1 MAELKKFQTK
11 HPIYV
16 DLSIRLVKN
25 GFNFM
30 RVNDLGEVAGTCSEC
45 GHPIRYEFW
54 YSENETGEEFSFG
67 SECNY
72 KIYVLLH
79 WQDQIEYKDVEDKQ
93 LQRAGKWLWILYRDK
108 LITQMKEEEIIPQP
122 KDYIGVDEEGNKT
135 KDYKLLAD
143 DMKRLVLRIRSR
155 IKKEIV
161 VKEKKLKAIKQR
173 EEEKKGAKEFIERHG
188 INLAVCSDK
197 EKTFLATVYRCEQ
210 NLWTLSEKQ
219 QKWFDDIIKRSK
231 NGVDEKESVSKITAT
246 VIELHNKANLSN
258 VNEWELDFIDSV
270 LDQVNDGRNL
280 SPKQLNIIEKLEI
293 RILGVSQGSQGNSV
307 KLVQHI
313 KEFKTQTIREEPK
326 QEVKEVINLDGI
338 DYDLTNKYQEKKTKT
353 WVIHEKFSLW
363 TQAVIITVKKETDK
377 AILCNLELENIEN
390 GIRNDVWIPL
400 SQLEEIITL

>member
-16 DLSIRLVKN
+16 DLAIRLVKN

-30 RVNDLGEVAGTCSEC
+30 KMNDLGEVAGICSEC

-54 YSENETGEEFSFG
+54 YSEKETGEEFSFG

-79 WQDQIEYKDVEDKQ
+79 WQDQITYKDVEDKQ

-122 KDYIGVDEEGNKT
+122 KDYG
-135 KDYKLLAD
+135 KDYKKLAD

-161 VKEKKLKAIKQR
+161 VKGKMSKVIKRREVEKR
-173 EEEKKGAKEFIERHG
+173 GAKEFIKRHG

-197 EKTFLATVYRCEQ
+197 EKTFLTTIYRCEC
-210 NLWTLSEKQ
+210 NVWTLSDKQ

-231 NGVDEKESVSKITAT
+231 NGVVEIPVIKTPVSNIGDVVKQ
-246 VIELHNKANLSN
+246 LHNKANLNN
-258 VNEWELDFIDSV
+258 VNEWELNFINSV
-270 LDQVNDGRNL
+270 FDQVNRGRDL
-280 SPKQLNIIEKLEI
+280 SSKQLNIIEKLEI
-293 RILGVSQGSQGNSV
+293 KILGVPQKTNKNSM

-313 KEFKTQTIREEPK
+313 KEFETQPIKIIREPVK
-326 QEVKEVINLDGI
+326 QEDKEVLNLDGANHE
-338 DYDLTNKYQEKKTKT
+338 LTNKYQEKKTKT
-353 WVIHEKFSLW
+353 WVIHEKFGLW